1 MACLFVCQ
9 TVVLLSPSLLWNIEF
24 QDSLLSCL
32 FWCYIQVWFDCLK
45 FDTVNHTQHTVLL
58 NLVSNRWLDSG
69 MMFNS
74 FQHSYLLSKVIVS
87 FVADWTVRHDNNPG
101 KFLLRII
108 KDHVS
113 RLDFSVNCLLVISA
127 NSIKF
132 YLCQGTVHSPPL
144 TGWHILIISR
154 YKIK

>member
-87 FVADWTVRHDNNPG
+87 FVSDWTVRHDNNPG

-113 RLDFSVNCLLVISA
+113 RLDFSVNCLLVITA

-132 YLCQGTVHSPPL
+132 SRCHGPDLS
-144 TGWHILIISR
+144 WHLLRGFWMNNILIAGS
-154 YKIK
+154 